1 MDFLVDPQ
9 QGMGIATND
18 CGCYGVNCNVY
29 CPSNCNGNCS
39 SNCIADCAPNCAGY
53 CSGDCIG
60 YCKNVTISP
69 WSV

>member
-9 QGMGIATND
+9 QGMARDTVI
-18 CGCYGVNCNVY
+18 CECYGEGATKCVIN
-29 CPSNCNGNCS
+29 CPSNCNSKCTTNCS
-39 SNCIADCAPNCAGY
+39 AH

-69 WSV
+69 YTV